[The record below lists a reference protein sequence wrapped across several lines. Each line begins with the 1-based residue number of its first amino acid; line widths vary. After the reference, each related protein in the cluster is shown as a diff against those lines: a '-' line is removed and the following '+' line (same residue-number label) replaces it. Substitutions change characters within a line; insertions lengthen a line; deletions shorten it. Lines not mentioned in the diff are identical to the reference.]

1 MVAAFEQSLSNMTN
15 RLQMLTCN
23 ADQKDSELQELRDR
37 IEQLKIQSSNAARES
52 SGIVLPGESSTLP
65 RKLSGLS
72 KDSQGM
78 PNSVTCVMQ
87 HFFFF

>member
-37 IEQLKIQSSNAARES
+37 IELLKIQSSNAARDS
-52 SGIVLPGESSTLP
+52 TLGIVPGESSTLP
-65 RKLSGLS
+65 RKLSSIS
-72 KDSQGM
+72 KDSQGIYM
-78 PNSVTCVMQ
+78 R
-87 HFFFF
+87 